1 MTNIA
6 NKAVNAVLTSLL
18 VLFVLVSA
26 FFFAYNFRSAGDR
39 YDRVKSMKYEI
50 ILKETLVQSLDHFPV
65 LVIFLFVF
73 SFTVLYTLRPFQ
85 SAPFPY
91 NQVAAPSYI
100 LLLVFMTLVI
110 ASSFLFI
117 PNLRK
122 SLAYLENQAQTVI
135 IGERYAGELNGKQ
148 DYAGAFSVIK
158 ILLEID
164 ENNKDLVKLRDD
176 IEESLEKIAPPGKTE
191 EPGPPEPPRRTSGY
205 YDRAKEEFDQG
216 NYHVALFYL
225 ERALKLRKDEQ
236 KIKELYIRT
245 KREIEHELGALT
257 KKDKETQRM
266 LQQKERGIRHLDKK
280 EYYEAYDIF
289 RALSDQY
296 PGMRDLRLYL
306 SAAEKEIRKED
317 FLPGELKELEWLPS
331 RDNIVFIDREGYINT
346 VRRIVYFKGK
356 YYFYDVTRQS
366 LRGGAAGADSRGT
379 PGRVARFKA
388 GKWVSSENTAR
399 KADGGDEARGGKIK
413 PAGES
418 AANDTGR
425 IRLKNDEGYVKTASA
440 EKEHRFITP
449 YVGPGFLAYSGDM
462 ETLKSLMTIFDY
474 LHTSGGLKAS
484 GFDVEGK
491 FEYLAARSGIFF
503 SVYVLA
509 LVLSAIGWSRRSIHE
524 FPPIGRLLLFFLV
537 MPLLSYFL
545 HHLYLDMNAII
556 IYTHQYAAR
565 GLLKGMNIL
574 LFTLI
579 AHLAIS
585 VGATLYYLSQR
596 STME

>member
-6 NKAVNAVLTSLL
+6 NKAVNSVLTSLL
-18 VLFVLVSA
+18 VFFVLVSA
-26 FFFAYNFRSAGDR
+26 FFFAYNLRSAGDR

-50 ILKETLVQSLDHFPV
+50 ILKKTLVQSLDHFPV

-73 SFTVLYTLRPFQ
+73 SFTVLYTLRSFQ

-91 NQVAAPSYI
+91 NQVAAPSFI

-110 ASSFLFI
+110 ASNFLFM
-117 PNLRK
+117 PNLRR
-122 SLAYLENQAQTVI
+122 SLAHLENRAETVK
-135 IGERYAGELNGKQ
+135 IGARYAGELNGRQ
-148 DYAGAFSVIK
+148 DYAGALSVIK
-158 ILLEID
+158 VILELD
-164 ENNKDLVKLRDD
+164 ENNKDLVKLRDV
-176 IEESLEKIAPPGKTE
+176 IEESLEKIVPPGKPHE
-191 EPGPPEPPRRTSGY
+191 SEPPEPPRHTSGY

-236 KIKELYIRT
+236 KIKELYERT
-245 KREIEHELGALT
+245 KKEIERELGALT

-266 LQQKERGIRHLDKK
+266 LQQKERGIGHLDKK
-280 EYYEAYDIF
+280 EYYEAYGIF
-289 RALSDQY
+289 RALSDRY

-306 SAAEKEIRKED
+306 GAAEKEIRKQD
-317 FLPGELKELEWLPS
+317 FLSGELRSLEWLPS

-346 VRRIVYFKGK
+346 VGRIVSFKGQ
-356 YYFYDVTRQS
+356 YYFYDVTRRS
-366 LRGGAAGADSRGT
+366 LRGGAAGAGFRET
-379 PGRVARFKA
+379 PGRVIRFKA
-388 GKWVSSENTAR
+388 GKWVPSENTAS
-399 KADGGDEARGGKIK
+399 KAGGGKIK

-425 IRLKNDEGYVKTASA
+425 IRLKNDEGYLKTASA
-440 EKEHRFITP
+440 ENEYRFITP
-449 YVGPGFLAYSGDM
+449 YVPPGFLAYSGDL
-462 ETLKSLMTIFDY
+462 ETLKNMMTIFDY

-484 GFDVEGK
+484 GFDVEGR
-491 FEYLAARSGIFF
+491 FEYLADRSGIFF

-524 FPPIGRLLLFFLV
+524 FPPIGRLAVFFLV
-537 MPLLSYFL
+537 MPPLSYFL
-545 HHLYLDMNAII
+545 HHLYLGMNEII

-585 VGATLYYLSQR
+585 VGATVYYLSQR